1 MAIFPARLDL
11 KWFKTH
17 ERKFKPLI
25 TLFFPLLTAEN
36 LAGPPVRINH

>member
-25 TLFFPLLTAEN
+25 TLFS
-36 LAGPPVRINH
+36 HC